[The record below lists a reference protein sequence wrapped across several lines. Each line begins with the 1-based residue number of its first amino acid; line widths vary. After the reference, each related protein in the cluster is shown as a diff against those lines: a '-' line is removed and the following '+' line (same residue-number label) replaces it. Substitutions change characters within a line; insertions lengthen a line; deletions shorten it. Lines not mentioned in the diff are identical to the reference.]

1 MALEVA
7 HALRRNFTV
16 KITAALQGNHYQG
29 VSLQETQATGS
40 LQADYALSRSMVV
53 RGSFTHERLK
63 SSLAGN
69 DYTANALLVGLRLQ
83 R

>member
-1 MALEVA
+1 
-7 HALRRNFTV
+7 
-16 KITAALQGNHYQG
+16 